1 MGCEMNRTPN
11 YPSLAEM
18 ARLTGKEEALEEYE
32 RGHFMRANERLIC
45 QAFEE
50 WWAERYEE
58 SLAK

>member
-1 MGCEMNRTPN
+1 MNRTPN